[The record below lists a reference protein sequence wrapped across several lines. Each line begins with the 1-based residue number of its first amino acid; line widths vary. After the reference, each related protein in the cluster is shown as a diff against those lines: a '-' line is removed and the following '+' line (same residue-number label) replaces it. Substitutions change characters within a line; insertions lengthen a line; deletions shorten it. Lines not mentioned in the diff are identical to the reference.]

1 MMGRPRWALAFVL
14 NLALAA
20 ALQAISPGQ
29 PRLSDRQEYEYV
41 GEHGLE
47 ANCPWSVYC
56 YRILVPSM
64 LARIPVAPEARWR
77 GYQLGANTLAGTIVA
92 ATAGTMSSGWAAT
105 AIAGL
110 LTQTSFGFA
119 FTAVDPFT
127 ADPMVFVISA
137 VITLCWLTNRP
148 AAAFV
153 AGLVGVF
160 AKETVALMS
169 ATAALAALGTRGRER
184 WPAWVVQGVVVA
196 GVLLGF
202 HWVMDTYFGW
212 SIRNNA
218 AARFSEGSWLALWWA
233 NNPGVLRKGFFLF
246 TPFGF
251 AWLYAAAGF
260 ASAPVALRQLTL
272 GALLPF
278 LALNYVQNPERALAN
293 LFFVIVPLATVALA
307 RVPAAVALGAVLTN
321 GVLTARVG
329 SSSEWLPPAGYL
341 LVPAAVAAA
350 CVFWFLSAAQT
361 GRAALSR

>member
-1 MMGRPRWALAFVL
+1 MIDRPRWALALVL

-20 ALQAISPGQ
+20 TVQSVSPEQ

-41 GEHGLE
+41 GAHGLE

-56 YRILVPSM
+56 YRVLVPSV
-64 LARIPVAPEARWR
+64 LARIPVEPEVRWR

-92 ATAGTMSSGWAAT
+92 ATAGATSGGWAAT
-105 AIAGL
+105 AIAAV

-148 AAAFV
+148 AAAFA

-160 AKETVALMS
+160 AKETVALTS
-169 ATAALAALGTRGRER
+169 AAAALAALVTRDRKR

-218 AARFSEGSWLALWWA
+218 AAKFSEGSWLALWWA

-246 TPFGF
+246 APFGF
-251 AWLYAAAGF
+251 GWLYAAAGF
-260 ASAPVALRQLTL
+260 RSAPVAVRQLTL

-293 LFFVIVPLATVALA
+293 LFFVIVPLATITLA
-307 RVPAAVALGAVLTN
+307 RVPVAVALAAVLTN
-321 GVLTARVG
+321 GLLTARVG
-329 SSSEWLPPAGYL
+329 SSSAWLPPAGYL
-341 LVPAAVAAA
+341 LLPAAIAAV
-350 CVFWFLSAAQT
+350 CVFWSLSAAP
-361 GRAALSR
+361 GAHERR

>member
-1 MMGRPRWALAFVL
+1 MIGRQRWALAFVL

-20 ALQAISPGQ
+20 AVQTASPGQ

-56 YRILVPSM
+56 YRILVPWV
-64 LARIPVAPEARWR
+64 LARIPVAPEVRWR
-77 GYQLGANTLAGTIVA
+77 GFQLGANTVAGTIVA
-92 ATAGTMSSGWAAT
+92 ATTSTITGGWAAT
-105 AIAGL
+105 AIASIL
-110 LTQTSFGFA
+110 AQTSFGFA
-119 FTAVDPFT
+119 FTAVDPYT
-127 ADPMVFVISA
+127 ADPLVFVISA

-148 AAAFV
+148 GAAFT

-169 ATAALAALGTRGRER
+169 AAAALAALGTRDRER
-184 WPAWVVQGVVVA
+184 WPAWVVQGFVVV

-218 AARFSEGSWLALWWA
+218 ASQFSRGSWLALWWA
-233 NNPGVLRKGFFLF
+233 NNPGLLRKGFFLF
-246 TPFGF
+246 APFGF
-251 AWLYAAAGF
+251 GWLYAAVGF
-260 ASAPVALRQLTL
+260 RSAPVALRQLTL

-278 LALNYVQNPERALAN
+278 LALNYVQNPERALSN
-293 LFFVIVPLATVALA
+293 MFFVIVPLATIALTRVPTAVALA
-307 RVPAAVALGAVLTN
+307 AVLTN
-321 GVLTARVG
+321 GPLTVRVG

-341 LVPAAVAAA
+341 LLPAAVAAA
-350 CVFWFLSAAQT
+350 CVFWFRSAAERQPW
-361 GRAALSR
+361 R